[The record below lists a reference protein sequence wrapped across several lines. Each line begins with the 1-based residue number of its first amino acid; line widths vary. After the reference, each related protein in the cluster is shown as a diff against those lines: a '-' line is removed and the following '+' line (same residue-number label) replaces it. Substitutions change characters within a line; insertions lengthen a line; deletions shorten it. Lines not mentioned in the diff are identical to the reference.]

1 MQEEKD
7 MKKDNDNIVDE
18 AGLNVSGHILI
29 RDKETGEELVNKR
42 NAIHYGN
49 MARVVALA
57 LKNADNEYI
66 NFIAYGS
73 GGTSV
78 DTSGKVLYKKPR
90 VSESYDS
97 SASLYNRTFQK
108 NFTDPDDNN
117 KIEVIQGASYSD
129 LKITSTLA
137 YNEPSGQELFDTSTD
152 NEGDYVF
159 DELALFTNASD
170 INDATML
177 THVIF
182 HPVQKSQNRI
192 IEIVYTVR
200 IQLS

>member
-1 MQEEKD
+1 MQEENN
-7 MKKDNDNIVDE
+7 MNKDNDNIVDE

-29 RDKETGEELVNKR
+29 TDKETGEELVNKR

-78 DTSGKVLYKKPR
+78 DTSGKV
-90 VSESYDS
+90 
-97 SASLYNRTFQK
+97 
-108 NFTDPDDNN
+108 
-117 KIEVIQGASYSD
+117 
-129 LKITSTLA
+129 STLGYA
-137 YNEPSGQELFDTSTD
+137 EPSGQELFDTSTD

-159 DELALFTNASD
+159 DELGLFTDASD